1 MPGEES
7 ETEDGRYPLPDY
19 AAIDA
24 SGYDVNNKNIQPRGR
39 GEIPMQV
46 EADPDP
52 DQVVVPDDC
61 FGCGWLDKR
70 VGTLHD
76 RVDLEKKKFHFTV
89 PRCFDKSPKYVPVDH
104 PCELLQGFY
113 TNHLQVRIFVESI
126 TCSLIALLSS
136 YSI

>member
-1 MPGEES
+1 MLLVKATEHEDKQSQGSKMPGEES

-46 EADPDP
+46 EAGPDP

-61 FGCGWLDKR
+61 FVCGGAR
-70 VGTLHD
+70 
-76 RVDLEKKKFHFTV
+76 
-89 PRCFDKSPKYVPVDH
+89 
-104 PCELLQGFY
+104 Q
-113 TNHLQVRIFVESI
+113 
-126 TCSLIALLSS
+126 
-136 YSI
+136 